1 MYLINVVL
9 IIFFYLMSDIN
20 KTSQH
25 NMCFTAEK
33 MLLENEM
40 ADMTTRVWLQIIKFK
55 TNYCNGKVNCV
66 YILNLFS
73 LSKK

>member
-9 IIFFYLMSDIN
+9 INVFYLMSDNN

-25 NMCFTAEK
+25 NMYFTAEK

-40 ADMTTRVWLQIIKFK
+40 AEYVREIWRLGCAFK
-55 TNYCNGKVNCV
+55 
-66 YILNLFS
+66 
-73 LSKK
+73 